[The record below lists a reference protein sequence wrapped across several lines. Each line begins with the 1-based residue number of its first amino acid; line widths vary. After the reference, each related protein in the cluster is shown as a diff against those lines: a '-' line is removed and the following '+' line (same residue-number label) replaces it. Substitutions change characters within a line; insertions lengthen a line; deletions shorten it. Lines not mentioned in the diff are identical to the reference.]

1 VRERLKIMKNSAKK
15 SRRLLAISV
24 VLVVTAIIAAGAATV
39 VSRQNSKQSATQKGA
54 APAMNTRNN
63 VTVNAS
69 GQEVHLD
76 TQTGQAKE
84 LTPEEARKMAEGLK
98 QMINTSTEGLQAE
111 QQADGSVS
119 VDLQDRFQNVTLA
132 RVNQDGT
139 VSTAC
144 VDNAEA
150 AGEFLGI
157 DPRMI
162 DENAKVGKNGKP
174 LPVTP
179 AKTEEK

>member
-1 VRERLKIMKNSAKK
+1 VRKRLKIMKNSAKK
-15 SRRLLAISV
+15 SRRFLAISV
-24 VLVVTAIIAAGAATV
+24 VLVATAIIAAGAATM
-39 VSRQNSKQSATQKGA
+39 VSRQSSKQL
-54 APAMNTRNN
+54 APAAAASAKNN
-63 VTVNAS
+63 VTVRVV
-69 GQEVHLD
+69 GQEAQLD
-76 TQTGQAKE
+76 SQTGQMKE

-98 QMINTSTEGLQAE
+98 QMINNSTEGLQAE

-162 DENAKVGKNGKP
+162 DETVKAGRNKKP
-174 LPVTP
+174 VSVTQS
-179 AKTEEK
+179 TSEEK

>member
-1 VRERLKIMKNSAKK
+1 MKNSAKK
-15 SRRLLAISV
+15 SRRFLAISL
-24 VLVVTAIIAAGAATV
+24 VLAATAIIAAGAATV
-39 VSRQNSKQSATQKGA
+39 VSRQNSKQAALKSAA
-54 APAMNTRNN
+54 AANTRTN
-63 VTVNAS
+63 VIVRTG
-69 GQEVHLD
+69 GQDAHLD
-76 TQTGQAKE
+76 GQTGQMKQ

-98 QMINTSTEGLQAE
+98 QMINNSTEGLEAKQNE
-111 QQADGSVS
+111 DGSVS

-162 DENAKVGKNGKP
+162 DETAKAGRNKKP
-174 LPVTP
+174 VSVTQ
-179 AKTEEK
+179 TTSEEK